1 MDREGQLRL
10 ELLDVYGRRL
20 KERVDISLRSRT
32 LSDVKQAK
40 GASASKKLLIKE
52 LHGAPNGLYQIEVTP
67 SSYLPVGQ
75 FVNLKA
81 SGITD
86 VKITFAV
93 DHRKVQSVVFPEY
106 QELPSELR
114 TLLENSAD
122 VLGYKPKKGEE
133 LYKELDDSRRAG
145 LLNIAAK
152 ANTTLLNN
160 GRTVLSYV
168 QEIKELRGDRFFT
181 VVPKELREETKHSVA
196 DGLFRPVSG
205 ALHHPPEGFDEAG
218 SFKTNDLY
226 GNLQLSFFMR
236 DEDCVADIDIDDAA
250 GLAHVFQ
257 VLRNSLTGRPTHP
270 YDIHEILLSHQKLDP
285 LYSFVV

>member
-1 MDREGQLRL
+1 MDRQGQLRL

-20 KERVDISLRSRT
+20 NEKVDISLRSQT

-40 GASASKKLLIKE
+40 GASAAKKILIKE
-52 LHGAPNGLYQIEVTP
+52 LYGAPNGLYQIEVTP

-81 SGITD
+81 SEITD
-86 VKITFAV
+86 LTITFAI
-93 DHRKVQSVVFPEY
+93 DYRKVQKVVFPEY
-106 QELPSELR
+106 QGLSSVLR

-122 VLGYKPKKGEE
+122 VLGYKTKTGEE
-133 LYKELDDSRRAG
+133 LYQELDDSRRAG
-145 LLNIAAK
+145 FLNIAAK
-152 ANTTLLNN
+152 ANTTRLNN
-160 GRTVLSYV
+160 GRTVLSYI
-168 QEIKELRGDRFFT
+168 QELKELRGDRFFT
-181 VVPKELREETKHSVA
+181 VVPKELREETKHSLA
-196 DGLFRPVSG
+196 DGLFRSVSA
-205 ALHHPPEGFDEAG
+205 ALHHPPEGFNDAG
-218 SFKTNDLY
+218 SFKTNDAY
-226 GNLQLSFFMR
+226 GNLQLSFFLR
-236 DEDCVADIDIDDAA
+236 GEDCVADIDIDDAA

>member
-1 MDREGQLRL
+1 
-10 ELLDVYGRRL
+10 
-20 KERVDISLRSRT
+20 
-32 LSDVKQAK
+32 
-40 GASASKKLLIKE
+40 
-52 LHGAPNGLYQIEVTP
+52 
-67 SSYLPVGQ
+67 VGN

-81 SGITD
+81 SEITD
-86 VKITFAV
+86 LSMTFAI
-93 DHRKVQSVVFPEY
+93 DYRKVQKVIFPEY
-106 QELPSELR
+106 SILSSELR

-122 VLGYKPKKGEE
+122 VLGYKTKKGED

-152 ANTTLLNN
+152 ANTTRLNN
-160 GRTVLSYV
+160 GRTVLSYI
-168 QEIKELRGDRFFT
+168 QELKELRGDRFFT
-181 VVPKELREETKHSVA
+181 VVPKELREETKHSLA
-196 DGLFRPVSG
+196 DGLFRSVSG
-205 ALHHPPEGFDEAG
+205 ALHHPPEGFSEAG

-236 DEDCVADIDIDDAA
+236 GEDCVADIDIDDAA

-285 LYSFVV
+285 LYSFLV